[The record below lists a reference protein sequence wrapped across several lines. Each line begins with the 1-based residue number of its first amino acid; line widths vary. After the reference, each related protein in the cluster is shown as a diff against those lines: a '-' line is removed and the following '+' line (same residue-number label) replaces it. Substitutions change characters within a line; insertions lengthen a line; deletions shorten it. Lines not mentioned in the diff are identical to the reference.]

1 MEVNSAMR
9 FDYSLRLLTD
19 KSWQKPQ
26 FHFHDN
32 YEILFSLTTAGSIFI
47 DNELFPLENGTLCLI
62 QAGCLHRTRSEVDEF
77 KRYVLQFPETILRD
91 LSDGTDP
98 VASVLNRTYLCTLL
112 SPQDYIQ
119 LNYLFDRLYT
129 LSGAERG
136 NTFQCNIA
144 LLEILY
150 YIGNI
155 LGEPF
160 EEGQP
165 VTSPD
170 YKRIRP
176 VLDYIQEHLDE
187 PLPLDT
193 LSGEFYLSKHYF
205 CHLFKKVTGF
215 SATEYII
222 RNRLAQ
228 ARSLLRSGVSVQEA
242 GERSG
247 FGSNAHFIKTFTN
260 VVGTSPGRYARE
272 YRSSHK
278 I

>member
-1 MEVNSAMR
+1 MGVHSAMR

-19 KSWQKPQ
+19 KSWQQPQ

-32 YEILFSLTTAGSIFI
+32 YEILFSLTTAGSVFI
-47 DNELFPLENGTLCLI
+47 DNELLPLENGTLCLI
-62 QAGCLHRTRSEVDEF
+62 QAGCLHRTKSEVDEF
-77 KRYVLQFPETILRD
+77 KRYVLQFPETILRN

-98 VASVLNRTYLCTLL
+98 VASLLNRAYLCTLL

-119 LNYLFDRLYT
+119 LNYLFDRLFT
-129 LSGAERG
+129 LSGAENG
-136 NTFQCNIA
+136 NTFQRNIA

-150 YIGNI
+150 YIGNL

-193 LSGEFYLSKHYF
+193 LASEFYLNKHYF

-242 GERSG
+242 GEQSG

-260 VVGTSPGRYARE
+260 VVGISPGRYARE